1 MEGTFDRGD
10 WIICLRSER
19 LILHGA
25 VECPHQGGREV
36 SMSACDDCRL
46 LEYAHDERDR
56 LDPCSDESA
65 ATQLKPR

>member
-1 MEGTFDRGD
+1 MDGALGGD

-25 VECPHQGGREV
+25 VECPQQGGREV
-36 SMSACDDCRL
+36 SISACHDCRL

-56 LDPCSDESA
+56 RDPCSDESA
-65 ATQLKPR
+65 TQLNPR